1 LRSLNIIPQSED
13 FVKGQSLIFAVSLLK
28 EYVPEDTGQDRKGI
42 HKNRECLSLSKKFFE
57 Q

>member
-1 LRSLNIIPQSED
+1 MRSLNIIPQSED
-13 FVKGQSLIFAVSLLK
+13 FVKGQSFIFAVGRLK